1 MSCNT
6 SDISEIC
13 DSRSTRPLSRELWR
27 SRELPI
33 STILV
38 SPQEQEAILSPG
50 TIYEVTGYARRIHL
64 TQIVNKSDRVQRYVR
79 WVMKLVNGVTYTFW
93 KRSLNFEPP
102 VTPFNQ
108 LTWRL
113 RHLVWN
119 NSFMYQNVRTLF
131 CCVCYHSLV
140 YLCCVWANPCVKAQ
154 EEITRLTNATQT
166 ADPDPNF
173 LVCNWYSSLIKLA
186 IILKIRPRQCLYSHA
201 VHATSLTYMLFC
213 LILKWIF

>member
-1 MSCNT
+1 
-6 SDISEIC
+6 
-13 DSRSTRPLSRELWR
+13 
-27 SRELPI
+27 
-33 STILV
+33 
-38 SPQEQEAILSPG
+38 
-50 TIYEVTGYARRIHL
+50 
-64 TQIVNKSDRVQRYVR
+64 
-79 WVMKLVNGVTYTFW
+79 MKLVNGVTYTFC

-186 IILKIRPRQCLYSHA
+186 IILKIPPTTVFVQSCSACNFLDLRN
-201 VHATSLTYMLFC
+201 VHALLFNFKMD
-213 LILKWIF
+213 ILNCSNRKTRISFLSIWFGPEDVDNEKW

>member
-1 MSCNT
+1 
-6 SDISEIC
+6 
-13 DSRSTRPLSRELWR
+13 
-27 SRELPI
+27 
-33 STILV
+33 
-38 SPQEQEAILSPG
+38 
-50 TIYEVTGYARRIHL
+50 
-64 TQIVNKSDRVQRYVR
+64 
-79 WVMKLVNGVTYTFW
+79 MKLVNGVTYTFC

-201 VHATSLTYMLFC
+201 VHATSLTWETCMLFC
-213 LILKWIF
+213 LILKWIFYIAQIEKPVSVFYRYDLDPKMWITRSDNYRLKESQLHWSASSQDGNCRV